1 MTLTK
6 ILLLIVLVLF
16 IVTIIFVVN
25 GIRTKKWKK
34 AIISVVIFLAI
45 VLLMYFGLLRFITAM

>member
-1 MTLTK
+1 MTLTN

-16 IVTIIFVVN
+16 IITVKIVVD
-25 GIRTKKWKK
+25 GIKAKKWKK

-45 VLLMYFGLLRFITAM
+45 ALLMYFGLLRFIASM

>member
-16 IVTIIFVVN
+16 IVTAIFVVN
-25 GIRTKKWKK
+25 GIRAKKWKTV
-34 AIISVVIFLAI
+34 IISVVIFLAI
-45 VLLMYFGLLRFITAM
+45 VLLMYFGLLRFISAM

>member
-6 ILLLIVLVLF
+6 ILFLIVLMLF
-16 IVTIIFVVN
+16 IITIKLVVD
-25 GIRTKKWKK
+25 GIRAKKWKK

-45 VLLMYFGLLRFITAM
+45 VLIMYFGLLRLITAM